1 MPSMKIAGKS
11 DKGKLRNRNE
21 DAFFIHKK
29 PLIAMVSDGMG
40 GAPHGEIASELT
52 IKTFSAKLLALE
64 TWNHDNIAQLV
75 HETND
80 VIVLNASQN
89 QTYVGMGATLSAY
102 ISHLDQTYIVNVG
115 DSRVYGLK
123 NNQLTLLTDDHTM
136 MNEIMKQSDDTNAK
150 IDQRYKHMLT
160 SVIGIPSGCIVDITT
175 INDNYDKIL
184 VCSDGLSNLVC
195 ETTMIDVLLSSQS
208 IEDQVSELIDIA
220 NRAGGNDNITLI
232 IIDTRGEAYE

>member
-1 MPSMKIAGKS
+1 MPNMIIAGKS
-11 DKGKLRNRNE
+11 DKGKLRQRNE
-21 DAFFIHKK
+21 DAFFIHKN

-40 GAPHGEIASELT
+40 GAPHGEVASELT
-52 IKTFSAKLLALE
+52 IKSFSAKILALE
-64 TWNHDNIAQLV
+64 TWNHDTISKLV
-75 HETND
+75 HETNQE
-80 VIVLNASQN
+80 IVLKASQN
-89 QTYVGMGATLSAY
+89 QTYVGMGATLSAFL
-102 ISHLDQTYIVNVG
+102 SHFDQTFIVNVG

-123 NNQLTLLTDDHTM
+123 DNHLTLLTDDHTM

-160 SVIGIPSGCIVDITT
+160 SVIGIPSGCVVDVTT
-175 INDNYDKIL
+175 VKDKYDMIL

-208 IEDQVSELIDIA
+208 IDEQVSELIDIA

-232 IIDTRGEAYE
+232 IIDMRGEAYE